1 MSAATTDASVD
12 SRRVLI
18 VGGGPTGMATALFLT
33 ARGVPVCV
41 LERNLGPHDDPRAA
55 TYHPP
60 SLELLEPS
68 GVTAE
73 LHERGIVART
83 WQFRDRREG
92 LIAEYDLGV
101 LAEDTR
107 YPYRLQC
114 EQHKLTAMIQRRVAA
129 SPLAQIIHGAEVT
142 DVAQTDAG
150 VRVTF
155 VEHVGSEGSMRAASA
170 VGTAGT
176 TRATRAARAATA
188 SLRGEWLVG
197 ADGGRSVVRK
207 SQQIDFTGFT
217 WPERFLVITTDF
229 DFGALGYAY
238 SSYTMDPDEWTAT
251 FKVPG
256 PDDRGIWRSV
266 FPTRAEDDERELL
279 DAARAADRLAA
290 LVPQSRRARVVHTNL
305 YAVHQRVALTYRRG
319 RVLLAGDAA
328 HVNNPLG
335 GMGLNFGLH
344 DAASLAERLARV
356 WHGEADASLLDQY
369 DRQRR
374 AVAEQ
379 YLQAQ
384 TIANKQ
390 TLEERDPARREAR
403 KDEMRWTAAD
413 RAAARR
419 YLLRT
424 SMIEGLQAAAK
435 IA

>member
-1 MSAATTDASVD
+1 M
-12 SRRVLI
+12 LI
-18 VGGGPTGMATALFLT
+18 VGGGPAGMAAALFLT
-33 ARGVPVCV
+33 ARGVPVLV
-41 LERNLGPHDDPRAA
+41 LERNEGPHDDPRAA

-73 LHERGIVART
+73 LHARGIVARN

-92 LIAEYDLGV
+92 LVANYDLGV
-101 LAEDTR
+101 LAPDTP

-114 EQHKLTAMIQRRVAA
+114 EQHKLVAMMERRVAA
-129 SPLAQIIHGAEVT
+129 SPLAEILHGIDVT
-142 DVAQTDAG
+142 DVAQDANG
-150 VRVTF
+150 VTVTAQRADAAQPKSAIPLQF
-155 VEHVGSEGSMRAASA
+155 RGSWVVG
-170 VGTAGT
+170 V
-176 TRATRAARAATA
+176 
-188 SLRGEWLVG
+188 
-197 ADGGRSVVRK
+197 DGGRSVVRK
-207 SQQIDFTGFT
+207 SQGIDFRGFT
-217 WPERFLVITTDF
+217 WPERFLVITTTF
-229 DFGALGYAY
+229 DFEPLGFAY
-238 SSYTMDPDEWTAT
+238 SSYTMDPVEWTAT

-256 PDDRGIWRSV
+256 ADDRGIWRSV
-266 FPTRAEDDERELL
+266 FPTRPEDPEAELL
-279 DAARAADRLAA
+279 DFGRAADRLAGF
-290 LVPQSRRARVVHTNL
+290 VPQSRSATIVHTNL
-305 YAVHQRVALTYRRG
+305 YAVHQRVAATYRRG

-344 DAASLAERLARV
+344 DASSLAERLARV
-356 WHGEADASLLDQY
+356 YSGEADAALLDQY

-390 TLEERDPARREAR
+390 MLEERDPLQREAR
-403 KDEMRWTAAD
+403 KAEMRRTAAD
-413 RAAARR
+413 PAAVRR

-424 SMIEGLQAAAK
+424 SMIEGLRAAAA

>member
-1 MSAATTDASVD
+1 VQTRVIDD
-12 SRRVLI
+12 DRVLI
-18 VGGGPTGMATALFLT
+18 AGGGPTGMATALFLT
-33 ARGVPVCV
+33 ARGVPVRV
-41 LERNLGPHDDPRAA
+41 LERNEGPHDDPRAA

-60 SLELLEPS
+60 SLEMLEPS

-73 LHERGIVART
+73 LHQRGIVARS

-92 LIAEYDLGV
+92 LVAEYDLGV
-101 LAEDTR
+101 LANDTR

-114 EQHKLTAMIQRRVAA
+114 EQHKLTAMMERRVAA
-129 SPLAQIIHGAEVT
+129 SPLAEILHGVEVA
-142 DVAQTDAG
+142 DVAQDDAG
-150 VRVTF
+150 VTVTTQ
-155 VEHVGSEGSMRAASA
+155 RA
-170 VGTAGT
+170 GTAGSG
-176 TRATRAARAATA
+176 AAPLTFRTP
-188 SLRGEWLVG
+188 WLVG

-207 SQQIDFTGFT
+207 TQEIDFRGFT
-217 WPERFLVITTDF
+217 WPERFLVITTTF
-229 DFGALGYAY
+229 DFEPLGFAF
-238 SSYTMDPDEWTAT
+238 SSYTMDPEEWTAT

-256 PDDRGIWRSV
+256 ADDRGIWRSV
-266 FPTRAEDDERELL
+266 FPTRPEEDERDLL
-279 DAARAADRLAA
+279 DFARAADRLAA
-290 LVPQSRRARVVHTNL
+290 FVPQSRSAAIVHTNL
-305 YAVHQRVALTYRRG
+305 YAVHQRVAATYRRG

-344 DAASLAERLARV
+344 DAHSLAERLAKV
-356 WHGEADASLLDQY
+356 WHGESDPAILDQY

-390 TLEERDPARREAR
+390 TLEERDPATREAR
-403 KDEMRWTAAD
+403 KAEMRRTAAD
-413 RAAARR
+413 PVECRR

-424 SMIEGLQAAAK
+424 AMIEGLRAAAA